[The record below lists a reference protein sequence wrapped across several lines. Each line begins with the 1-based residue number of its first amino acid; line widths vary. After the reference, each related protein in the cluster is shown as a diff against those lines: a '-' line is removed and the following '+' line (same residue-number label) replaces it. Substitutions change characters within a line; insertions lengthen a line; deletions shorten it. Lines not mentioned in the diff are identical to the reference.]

1 MKIDKAI
8 CLCIDKRQKFF
19 QSIENQLNKINIPY
33 KLFIAGTGSLLSNIK
48 YDHIDTNKVSESW
61 TYASGQA
68 RINNYNVFLCHQK
81 MIKIA
86 KEEDLNNVLFL
97 EDDFIIL
104 SRFNILIDEILNKLN
119 QIEWDCCLLGYHRP
133 SMIQDE
139 QIYQQNKQIAIHKT
153 NDTGGFHGVLI
164 NKSAFDK
171 MLALKPTQNMDVLCP
186 KSMIT
191 YYSIPRLIFY
201 RNINSNAL
209 DEHPDTKYRVYED
222 FLIEDIKHEF

>member
-8 CLCIDKRQKFF
+8 CLCVDKRQKFF
-19 QSIENQLNKINIPY
+19 QSIQNQLKRVNIPA
-33 KLFIAGTGSLLSNIK
+33 KLFIAGDGKLLPNIK
-48 YDHIDTNKVSESW
+48 YDHIDTEDISPLW

-81 MIKIA
+81 MLQLA
-86 KEEDLNNVLFL
+86 KQENLNNVLFL

-104 SRFNILIDEILNKLN
+104 SRFSSIIN
-119 QIEWDCCLLGYHRP
+119 QIFDKLDKVYWDCCLLGYHRP

-139 QIYQQNKQIAIHKT
+139 QIYQQNKLISIHKT

-171 MLALKPTQNMDVLCP
+171 LLALQPTQNMDMLCP
-186 KSMIT
+186 RHVIT

-222 FLIEDIKHEF
+222 FLIEDIKHEL